1 MFSISDN
8 IEFIKWK
15 IEHCDVI
22 YLSGGRLMF
31 EFNKNSIN
39 AIYFNNVTE
48 TTFNAGITSFSVGS
62 RILNY
67 NDNQCYAG
75 GAFFFNPTN
84 GNCNVYA

>member
-1 MFSISDN
+1 MSSY
-8 IEFIKWK
+8 
-15 IEHCDVI
+15 I
-22 YLSGGRLMF
+22 YVSGGRLMF
-31 EFNKNSIN
+31 EVNKNSIK

-48 TTFNAGITSFSVGS
+48 TSFNAGITSFSVGS
-62 RILNY
+62 IILNI